1 MHTLTS
7 KLPHV
12 GTTIFTVMSKMAV
25 EYNAINLSQGFP
37 NFPVNKELLNAYHE
51 VIDESYH
58 QYMPMPGYGP
68 LMVEVAEKIR
78 THYGRQIQPESELL
92 ITAGATQAIF
102 TAIQAVVHAGDEV
115 VVLDPSYDCYAPAVE
130 LCGGR
135 PVHVNLN
142 ADFSVDWNKV
152 NDAIT
157 AKTRLIIVN
166 NPHNPGGA
174 VLSLTDIEALEAILD
189 KHPHILFLSD
199 EVYEYIHFDAPHI
212 SANSREKLV
221 NKTIVVSSFGKT
233 FHVTGWKIGY
243 LVAPE
248 FIMSE
253 IKKVHQ
259 FNVFCVNSTA
269 QAALAKY
276 LPQTDL
282 SELSSFYKQKRDLF
296 RNLIAGSKFEL
307 LDCKGSYFQVARYSE
322 ISDLSDVDFS
332 IELTKKYGVAV
343 IPVSVFNRDKHD
355 DKLIRFCFAKDNDT
369 LIKSA
374 EKLCKI

>member
-12 GTTIFTVMSKMAV
+12 GTTIFTVMSKMAA

-51 VIDESYH
+51 VIDESFH

-78 THYGRQIQPESELL
+78 THYGRQIHPESELL

-102 TAIQAVVHAGDEV
+102 TAIQAIVHAGDEV

-130 LCGGR
+130 LCGGQ

-152 NDAIT
+152 SDVIT

-189 KHPHILFLSD
+189 KHHHVLFLSD

-212 SANSREKLV
+212 SANSREKLL

-296 RNLIAGSKFEL
+296 RNLITGSKFEL

-322 ISDLSDVDFS
+322 ISDLNDVDFS
-332 IELTKKYGVAV
+332 IELTKRYGVAV
-343 IPVSVFNRDKHD
+343 IPVSVFNKDKHD

>member
-12 GTTIFTVMSKMAV
+12 GTTIFTVMSKMAA

-37 NFPVNKELLNAYHE
+37 NFPVNKELINAYHE
-51 VIDESYH
+51 VIDESFH

-78 THYGRQIQPESELL
+78 THYGRHIHPDSELL

-199 EVYEYIHFDAPHI
+199 EVYEYIHFDAPHS

-369 LIKSA
+369 LIKAA